1 MPIHLFGHLQT
12 NLQKLDKS
20 KDFVQKCHMTGGA
33 MIVVAGKLKLVWC
46 KLEALDHN
54 DILRNN
60 KRNIFFN
67 LI

>member
-20 KDFVQKCHMTGGA
+20 KDFVQKCHMMGGA
-33 MIVVAGKLKLVWC
+33 MTVVAGKLKLVWC
-46 KLEALDHN
+46 KLVALDHN

>member
-33 MIVVAGKLKLVWC
+33 MIVVAGKLKLVW
-46 KLEALDHN
+46 
-54 DILRNN
+54 
-60 KRNIFFN
+60 
-67 LI
+67 